1 MTFKAISL
9 LVVSCKEK
17 NVLGQVPTRGQ
28 RFLLST
34 LSEWRNDL
42 WIPTSKQSSQKEWIN
57 CDHVVTLKRLS
68 QQILKMLLQ
77 KDELKMLYS
86 KIFSLSTNHCFKSRD
101 RKTVLFSHLRFLFN
115 YNQRI
120 CWKFPNWHFALKV
133 ETEVWSWRSKIVW
146 AELQNHWQQIKTCC
160 SKFVESIV
168 FLYTI

>member
-1 MTFKAISL
+1 
-9 LVVSCKEK
+9 
-17 NVLGQVPTRGQ
+17 
-28 RFLLST
+28 
-34 LSEWRNDL
+34 
-42 WIPTSKQSSQKEWIN
+42 
-57 CDHVVTLKRLS
+57 
-68 QQILKMLLQ
+68 MLLQ

-168 FLYTI
+168 FLYTIYTRLFSETCRVEPEGDQAGRSTSLQRWINKLKPGTCWPIEAVCQLCISVSQSGQDIQK